1 MAPQAMQPKAFTFT
15 ETARHDTYPEINPST
30 QDCSGK
36 SILVT
41 GANRGI
47 GKAQVLSYARAG
59 ASQIAVGSRSDAS
72 DVVAACLAA
81 SSEAGKAAPA
91 VIWVKL
97 DVCDQASVDAAL
109 EQVKKEFGRL
119 DVLVN
124 NSGVLHPAGGLID
137 HPTETYIHT
146 WDVNFWGTY
155 RVTKAFLPLMLEGGD
170 KTVIFTTSVGAHVVI
185 PHLGAYNIGKF
196 ALCRLAEYVDVEYG
210 EQGVLCY
217 SYHPGGIIT
226 DLSLN
231 LPTHVQGILTDT
243 VELGA
248 DTLIFLTSK
257 KRDWLAGRYLSA
269 NSDMPELMALEEEI
283 VKGDLLKFKGS
294 FGD

>member
-1 MAPQAMQPKAFTFT
+1 MQSVQAAAFSFT
-15 ETARHDTYPEINPST
+15 ETARHDTYPEIAPSS

-36 SILVT
+36 AVFVT

-47 GKAQVLSYARAG
+47 GKAQVLAYARAG
-59 ASQIAVGSRSDAS
+59 ASYIAIGSRANAS
-72 DVVAACLAA
+72 DVVAACLTAA
-81 SSEAGKAAPA
+81 SEAGKPAPTLA
-91 VIWVKL
+91 WVKI
-97 DVCDQASVDAAL
+97 DVCEQASVDAAL

-119 DVLVN
+119 DILVN
-124 NSGVLHPAGGLID
+124 NSGVLYPPGGLLD
-137 HPTETYIHT
+137 HPTDTYMRT

-155 RVTKAFLPLMLEGGD
+155 RVTKAFLPLMLEKGD
-170 KTVIFTTSVGAHVVI
+170 KTVIFTTSVGAHVVM
-185 PHLGAYNIGKF
+185 PQLGAYNVGKF

-217 SYHPGGIIT
+217 SYHPGGIVT

-231 LPTHVQGILTDT
+231 LPGPLHGILTDT

-248 DTLIFLTSK
+248 DTLVFLTSK
-257 KRDWLAGRYLSA
+257 KRDWLAGRYVSA
-269 NSDMPELMALEEEI
+269 NSDMPELMAREGEI

-294 FGD
+294 FGN